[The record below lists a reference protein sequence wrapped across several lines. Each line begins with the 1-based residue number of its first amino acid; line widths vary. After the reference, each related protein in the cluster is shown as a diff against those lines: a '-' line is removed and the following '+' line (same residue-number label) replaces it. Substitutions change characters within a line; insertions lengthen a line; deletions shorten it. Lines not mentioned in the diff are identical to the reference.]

1 MKDEFGGKLMTE
13 LIALISQ
20 THSYLTDDNN
30 GNKKTKGFNKGCK
43 TKLKLED
50 YKHSLEATNVS
61 NKKKL
66 TWEKTN
72 VNGLK

>member
-20 THSYLTDDNN
+20 THNYLTDDNN

-43 TKLKLED
+43 TK
-50 YKHSLEATNVS
+50 T
-61 NKKKL
+61 
-66 TWEKTN
+66 
-72 VNGLK
+72 